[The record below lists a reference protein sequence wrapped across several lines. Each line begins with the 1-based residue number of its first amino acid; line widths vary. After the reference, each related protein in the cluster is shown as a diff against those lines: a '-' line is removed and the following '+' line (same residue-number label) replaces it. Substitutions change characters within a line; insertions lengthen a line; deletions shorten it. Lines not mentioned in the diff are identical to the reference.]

1 MTPNLL
7 RPAHDT
13 GDPRPIA
20 PLPMRVCHV
29 MSADLWAGAEVQVA
43 TTAAFLVTQP
53 DVALTAVL
61 FNDGWLAGQLRSLGV
76 ETAIVDERRH
86 NGLQIAAFVRRFLI
100 EHQVDI
106 VHTHRCKD
114 TVLGTLAAT
123 LAGVPHVVR
132 TVHGLSEALRGWKRA
147 KLAAYEALDK
157 ATLWYFVDRV
167 VAVSNQIAATLRR
180 SRLRPRAVSCI
191 HNGINLEELRVTRS
205 SEDVRR
211 ALGIRADAV
220 VIGSAGRLAPV
231 KGHEYLVRAAPHV
244 LAAEPGAR
252 FLFVG
257 SGPLKDDLT
266 TLAATLGVDQA
277 CVFHDPNLDDR
288 AGVYD
293 LIAAMDVFALPSLS
307 EGVPLALL
315 EAMALGRPSVATAVG
330 GVPEVITDRATGLL
344 VTPQDPRALADACL
358 ELAHNRSWADTLGRR
373 ARRTV
378 EAEFSHD
385 LSGEALVGLYRGMVS
400 ASEPSQRISAAALML
415 APVRGLLIR
424 VRRKLAHA
432 IERWRAGRMRQTP
445 ASVAAALRSA
455 SSVLIVCH
463 GNIIRSPFAASLLAR
478 SLAGLPSVS
487 VASAGLEAERGR
499 PSHPFAVQ
507 TAASRGID
515 LSGHAA
521 APLALEAVIRADVI
535 FVMDVPQLVALKRRF
550 PAARR
555 KTFLLACLASD
566 QPLEIADPVDGAPS
580 VFQRCYEHIS
590 QAVKS
595 LEPVFAGGT
604 R

>member
-1 MTPNLL
+1 MTPHIR
-7 RPAHDT
+7 RPAHGT
-13 GDPRPIA
+13 GDQRALPAR
-20 PLPMRVCHV
+20 PMRICQI

-43 TTAAFLVTQP
+43 TTAAFLMKQP
-53 DVALTAVL
+53 DVVLTAVL
-61 FNDGWLAGQLRSLGV
+61 FNDGWLAGQLRALGI
-76 ETAIVDERRH
+76 ETAIVDERRN
-86 NGLQIAAFVRRFLI
+86 NGFRIAAFLRRFLI
-100 EHQVDI
+100 EHAVDI

-114 TVLGTLAAT
+114 TVLGTLAAKW
-123 LAGVPHVVR
+123 AAVPHVVR
-132 TVHGLSEALRGWKRA
+132 TVHGLSEALRGWQRA

-157 ATLWYFVDRV
+157 AALWCFADRV
-167 VAVSNQIAATLRR
+167 IAVSNQMAATLRR
-180 SRLRPRAVSCI
+180 SGYRPRAVTCI
-191 HNGINLEELRVTRS
+191 HNGINLQELRATRS
-205 SEDVRR
+205 PQDVRR
-211 ALGIRADAV
+211 ALGIGGDAV

-244 LAAEPGAR
+244 LAAEPRAR

-257 SGPLKDDLT
+257 SGPLRGELMA
-266 TLAATLGVDQA
+266 LAATLAVDHA
-277 CVFHDPNLDDR
+277 CVFYDPNVDDR

-307 EGVPLALL
+307 EGVPMALL
-315 EAMALGRPSVATAVG
+315 EAMALGRPAIATAVG

-344 VTPQDPRALADACL
+344 VAPRDAPALADACL
-358 ELAHNRSWADTLGRR
+358 ELVRNTSWAHTLGMR
-373 ARRTV
+373 ARQAV
-378 EAEFSHD
+378 EAHFSHD
-385 LSGEALVGLYRGMVS
+385 LNGEALLGLYRDI
-400 ASEPSQRISAAALML
+400 ASGSGHAQRLSVVALVC
-415 APVRGLLIR
+415 APVHVLLAR

-432 IERWRAGRMRQTP
+432 IERRRAGRMRHTP

-455 SSVLIVCH
+455 RSVLIVCH

-478 SLAGLPSVS
+478 SLAGSPSVS

-515 LSGHAA
+515 LSAHAA
-521 APLALEAVIRADVI
+521 APLAPEAVIRADVI

-580 VFQRCYEHIS
+580 LFHRCYDHIS

-595 LEPVFAGGT
+595 LEPVFAEAA

>member
-1 MTPNLL
+1 
-7 RPAHDT
+7 
-13 GDPRPIA
+13 
-20 PLPMRVCHV
+20 
-29 MSADLWAGAEVQVA
+29 
-43 TTAAFLVTQP
+43 
-53 DVALTAVL
+53 
-61 FNDGWLAGQLRSLGV
+61 
-76 ETAIVDERRH
+76 
-86 NGLQIAAFVRRFLI
+86 
-100 EHQVDI
+100 
-106 VHTHRCKD
+106 
-114 TVLGTLAAT
+114 VLGTLAAT
-123 LAGVPHVVR
+123 CAAVPHVVR

-147 KLAAYEALDK
+147 KLVAYEALDK
-157 ATLWYFVDRV
+157 ATLWCFADCV
-167 VAVSNQIAATLRR
+167 VAVSNQIAATLRG
-180 SRLRPRAVSCI
+180 SRFRPRAVSCI
-191 HNGINLEELRVTRS
+191 HNGINLQELRATRS

-244 LAAEPGAR
+244 LAAEPRAR

-257 SGPLKDDLT
+257 SGPLRAELMA
-266 TLAATLGVDQA
+266 LAATLAVDHA

-288 AGVYD
+288 VGVYD

-330 GVPEVITDRATGLL
+330 GVPEVITDRVTGLL
-344 VTPQDPRALADACL
+344 VAPRDPLALAAACL
-358 ELAHNRSWADTLGRR
+358 ELVLNSTWADTLGMR
-373 ARRTV
+373 ATRTV
-378 EAEFSHD
+378 ETQFSHD
-385 LSGEALVGLYRGMVS
+385 LNGEALVGLYRDIVGG
-400 ASEPSQRISAAALML
+400 SEPSQRISATALMC
-415 APVRGLLIR
+415 APVRSLLMR
-424 VRRKLAHA
+424 VRRKLAYA

-455 SSVLIVCH
+455 SRVLIVCH

-478 SLAGLPSVS
+478 ALAGSPAVS

-521 APLALEAVIRADVI
+521 APLTLEAVTRSDVI

-550 PAARR
+550 PAARH

-580 VFQRCYEHIS
+580 VFHRCYEHIS

>member
-1 MTPNLL
+1 MY
-7 RPAHDT
+7 
-13 GDPRPIA
+13 
-20 PLPMRVCHV
+20 
-29 MSADLWAGAEVQVA
+29 
-43 TTAAFLVTQP
+43 
-53 DVALTAVL
+53 
-61 FNDGWLAGQLRSLGV
+61 
-76 ETAIVDERRH
+76 
-86 NGLQIAAFVRRFLI
+86 LI
-100 EHQVDI
+100 
-106 VHTHRCKD
+106 
-114 TVLGTLAAT
+114 
-123 LAGVPHVVR
+123 
-132 TVHGLSEALRGWKRA
+132 
-147 KLAAYEALDK
+147 
-157 ATLWYFVDRV
+157 
-167 VAVSNQIAATLRR
+167 
-180 SRLRPRAVSCI
+180 
-191 HNGINLEELRVTRS
+191 
-205 SEDVRR
+205 
-211 ALGIRADAV
+211 
-220 VIGSAGRLAPV
+220 
-231 KGHEYLVRAAPHV
+231 RAAPHV
-244 LAAEPGAR
+244 LAVEPNAR

-257 SGPLKDDLT
+257 SGSLRGELMA
-266 TLAATLGVDQA
+266 LAAALAVDQA
-277 CVFHDPNLDDR
+277 CVFHDPTLDDR
-288 AGVYD
+288 AGVHD

-315 EAMALGRPSVATAVG
+315 EAMALGRPSVATTVG
-330 GVPEVITDRATGLL
+330 GVPEVLTDRVTGLL
-344 VTPQDPRALADACL
+344 VAPRDPLALAAACL
-358 ELAHNRSWADTLGRR
+358 ELVHNRSWADTLGMR
-373 ARRTV
+373 ARWTV
-378 EAEFSHD
+378 EEQFSHD
-385 LSGEALVGLYRGMVS
+385 LNGEALVGLYRDIFGR
-400 ASEPSQRISAAALML
+400 SEPSQRISAAALMS
-415 APVRGLLIR
+415 APVRGLLMR

-445 ASVAAALRSA
+445 AAVTAALRSA
-455 SSVLIVCH
+455 SRVLIVCH

-478 SLAGLPSVS
+478 SLAGSPSVS

-521 APLALEAVIRADVI
+521 APLTLEAVTGSDVI

>member
-1 MTPNLL
+1 MTPYLL
-7 RPAHDT
+7 QPAHDT
-13 GDPRPIA
+13 SDPRTLAALPI
-20 PLPMRVCHV
+20 RVCHV

-43 TTAAFLVTQP
+43 TTAAFLVKQP
-53 DVALTAVL
+53 DVVLTAVL

-86 NGLQIAAFVRRFLI
+86 NGFQIAAFVRRFLI
-100 EHQVDI
+100 DHQVDI

-123 LAGVPHVVR
+123 CAAVPNVVR

-147 KLAAYEALDK
+147 KLVAYEALDK
-157 ATLWYFVDRV
+157 VTLWCFADCV
-167 VAVSNQIAATLRR
+167 VAVSNQIAATLRG
-180 SRLRPRAVSCI
+180 SRFRPRAVSCI
-191 HNGINLEELRVTRS
+191 HNGINLQELRATRS

-244 LAAEPGAR
+244 LAAEPRAR

-257 SGPLKDDLT
+257 SGPLRAELMA
-266 TLAATLGVDQA
+266 LAATLAVDHA
-277 CVFHDPNLDDR
+277 CVFHDPNLDDHV
-288 AGVYD
+288 GVYD

-330 GVPEVITDRATGLL
+330 GVPEVITDRVTGLL
-344 VTPQDPRALADACL
+344 VAPRDPLALAAACL
-358 ELAHNRSWADTLGRR
+358 ELVLNSTWADTLGMR
-373 ARRTV
+373 ATRTV
-378 EAEFSHD
+378 ATQFSHD
-385 LSGEALVGLYRGMVS
+385 LNGEALVGLYRDMVGG
-400 ASEPSQRISAAALML
+400 SEPSQRISAAALMC
-415 APVRGLLIR
+415 APVRSLLMR
-424 VRRKLAHA
+424 VRRKLAYA

-455 SSVLIVCH
+455 SRVLIVCH

-478 SLAGLPSVS
+478 SLAGSPAVS

-521 APLALEAVIRADVI
+521 APLTLEAVTRSDVI

-550 PAARR
+550 PAARH

-580 VFQRCYEHIS
+580 VFHRCYEHIS

>member
-1 MTPNLL
+1 
-7 RPAHDT
+7 
-13 GDPRPIA
+13 
-20 PLPMRVCHV
+20 
-29 MSADLWAGAEVQVA
+29 
-43 TTAAFLVTQP
+43 
-53 DVALTAVL
+53 
-61 FNDGWLAGQLRSLGV
+61 
-76 ETAIVDERRH
+76 
-86 NGLQIAAFVRRFLI
+86 
-100 EHQVDI
+100 
-106 VHTHRCKD
+106 
-114 TVLGTLAAT
+114 
-123 LAGVPHVVR
+123 
-132 TVHGLSEALRGWKRA
+132 
-147 KLAAYEALDK
+147 
-157 ATLWYFVDRV
+157 
-167 VAVSNQIAATLRR
+167 
-180 SRLRPRAVSCI
+180 
-191 HNGINLEELRVTRS
+191 
-205 SEDVRR
+205 
-211 ALGIRADAV
+211 V

-244 LAAEPGAR
+244 LAAEPRAR

-257 SGPLKDDLT
+257 SGPLRGELMA
-266 TLAATLGVDQA
+266 LAATLAVDHA
-277 CVFHDPNLDDR
+277 CVFHDPNLDDH

-307 EGVPLALL
+307 EGIPLALL

-330 GVPEVITDRATGLL
+330 GVPEVITDRITGLL
-344 VTPQDPRALADACL
+344 VAPRDPLALAAACL
-358 ELAHNRSWADTLGRR
+358 ELVQNSSWADTLGMR

-378 EAEFSHD
+378 EAQFSHD
-385 LSGEALVGLYRGMVS
+385 LNGEALVGLYRDVFS
-400 ASEPSQRISAAALML
+400 RSEPSQRISAAALMS
-415 APVRGLLIR
+415 APVRGLLMR
-424 VRRKLAHA
+424 ARRKLAHA

-455 SSVLIVCH
+455 SRVLIVCH

-478 SLAGLPSVS
+478 SLAGSPSVS

-521 APLALEAVIRADVI
+521 APLTLEAVTRSDVI

-580 VFQRCYEHIS
+580 VFHRCYEHIS

>member
-1 MTPNLL
+1 MTPYA
-7 RPAHDT
+7 RWSARDPGGQRAIA
-13 GDPRPIA
+13 PRP
-20 PLPMRVCHV
+20 MRICQV

-43 TTAAFLVTQP
+43 TTAAFLMNQP
-53 DVALTAVL
+53 DVVLTAVL
-61 FNDGWLAGQLRSLGV
+61 FNDGWLAARLRGLGV

-86 NGLQIAAFVRRFLI
+86 NGFRIAALVRRFLI
-100 EHQVDI
+100 EHAVDI
-106 VHTHRCKD
+106 VHTHRGKD
-114 TVLGTLAAT
+114 TVLGMLAAKS
-123 LAGVPHVVR
+123 AGVRHVVR
-132 TVHGLSEALRGWKRA
+132 TVHGLSEALRGWPRV

-157 ATLWYFVDRV
+157 ATLWCFADRV
-167 VAVSNQIAATLRR
+167 IAVSNQMAATLRR
-180 SRLRPRAVSCI
+180 SGYRPRAVTCI
-191 HNGINLEELRVTRS
+191 HNGINLQELRATRS

-244 LAAEPGAR
+244 LAAEPKAR

-257 SGPLKDDLT
+257 SGPLRGELT
-266 TLAATLGVDQA
+266 ALAATLAVDHA
-277 CVFHDPNLDDR
+277 CVFYDPALENH

-315 EAMALGRPSVATAVG
+315 EAMALRRPAVASGVG
-330 GVPEVITDRATGLL
+330 GVPEVVTDRATGLL
-344 VTPQDPRALADACL
+344 VAPRDAQALADACL
-358 ELAHNRSWADTLGRR
+358 ELVRNPGWAATLGIR
-373 ARRTV
+373 ARETV
-378 EAEFSHD
+378 AAQFSHD
-385 LSGEALVGLYRGMVS
+385 LNGAALVDVYRDVVTGNG
-400 ASEPSQRISAAALML
+400 PSPRLSVAVLMS
-415 APVRGLLIR
+415 APVHELLAR

-432 IERWRAGRMRQTP
+432 IERRRAGRMRQTP

-455 SSVLIVCH
+455 SRVLIVCH

-478 SLAGLPSVS
+478 SLARYPSVS

-521 APLALEAVIRADVI
+521 APLGLEAVIRADVI

-550 PAARR
+550 PAAGR

-566 QPLEIADPVDGAPS
+566 QPLEIADPVDGPPS

-595 LEPVFAGGT
+595 LEPVLAGGT
-604 R
+604 Q

>member
-1 MTPNLL
+1 MTPYL
-7 RPAHDT
+7 RRPSHDT
-13 GDPRPIA
+13 SGQRAIA
-20 PLPMRVCHV
+20 PLPIRICHV

-43 TTAAFLVTQP
+43 TTAALLVRQP
-53 DVALTAVL
+53 EVVLTAVL
-61 FNDGWLAGQLRSLGV
+61 FNDGWLAGQLRGLGV
-76 ETAIVDERRH
+76 ETVVVDERRH
-86 NGLQIAAFVRRFLI
+86 NGFQIAAFVRRFLI

-114 TVLGTLAAT
+114 TVLGTLAAKS
-123 LAGVPHVVR
+123 AGVPHLVR

-157 ATLWYFVDRV
+157 ATLWCFADCVI
-167 VAVSNQIAATLRR
+167 AVSNQMAATLRR
-180 SRLRPRAVSCI
+180 SRYRPRAVTCI
-191 HNGINLEELRVTRS
+191 HNGINLQDLRATRS
-205 SEDVRR
+205 PEDVRR

-220 VIGSAGRLAPV
+220 VIGSAGRFAPV
-231 KGHEYLVRAAPHV
+231 KGHEYLIRAAPHV
-244 LAAEPGAR
+244 LAAEPRAR

-257 SGPLKDDLT
+257 SGPLRGGLMAQAK
-266 TLAATLGVDQA
+266 TLAVDQA
-277 CVFHDPNLDDR
+277 CVFHDPSLDDR
-288 AGVYD
+288 ASVYD

-315 EAMALGRPSVATAVG
+315 EAMALRRPAVATAVG

-344 VTPQDPRALADACL
+344 VAPRDAPALADACL
-358 ELAHNRSWADTLGRR
+358 ELMRNTSWAHTLGMR
-373 ARRTV
+373 ARQTV
-378 EAEFSHD
+378 EAQFSHD
-385 LSGEALVGLYRGMVS
+385 LSGEALVGLYRDVAS
-400 ASEPSQRISAAALML
+400 ASGPAQRLSVVALMC
-415 APVRGLLIR
+415 APVHILLAR
-424 VRRKLAHA
+424 VRRKLAYA
-432 IERWRAGRMRQTP
+432 IERRRVGRMRQTP
-445 ASVAAALRSA
+445 ASVTAALRSA

-478 SLAGLPSVS
+478 SLAGSPSVS

-515 LSGHAA
+515 LSGHVA
-521 APLALEAVIRADVI
+521 APLAREAVIRADVI

-550 PAARR
+550 PAARH

-566 QPLEIADPVDGAPS
+566 QPLEIADPVDGALS
-580 VFQRCYEHIS
+580 VFHRCYEHIS

-595 LEPVFAGGT
+595 LEPVFAGGA

>member
-1 MTPNLL
+1 
-7 RPAHDT
+7 
-13 GDPRPIA
+13 
-20 PLPMRVCHV
+20 MRICQV

-43 TTAAFLVTQP
+43 TTAAFLVRQP
-53 DVALTAVL
+53 DVVLTAVL
-61 FNDGWLAGQLRSLGV
+61 FNDGWLAGRLRELGV

-86 NGLQIAAFVRRFLI
+86 NGFQIAAFVRRFLI

-114 TVLGTLAAT
+114 TVLGTLAAKW
-123 LAGVPHVVR
+123 AGVPHVVR
-132 TVHGLSEALRGWKRA
+132 TVHGLSEALRGWQRA

-157 ATLWYFVDRV
+157 ATLWCFADRV
-167 VAVSNQIAATLRR
+167 IAVSNRMAATLRR
-180 SRLRPRAVSCI
+180 SGYRPRAITCI
-191 HNGINLEELRVTRS
+191 HNGINLQELRATHS

-211 ALGIRADAV
+211 ALGIRADAI

-231 KGHEYLVRAAPHV
+231 KGHEYLVRAAPHI
-244 LAAEPGAR
+244 LAVEPNAT

-257 SGPLKDDLT
+257 SGPLRGELMA
-266 TLAATLGVDQA
+266 LAATLAVDRA
-277 CVFHDPNLDDR
+277 CVFHDPGLDDR
-288 AGVYD
+288 AGIYD

-307 EGVPLALL
+307 EGIPLALL
-315 EAMALGRPSVATAVG
+315 EAMALGRPAVATAVG
-330 GVPEVITDRATGLL
+330 GVPEVITDRVTGLL
-344 VTPQDPRALADACL
+344 VAPRDPLALADACL
-358 ELAHNRSWADTLGRR
+358 ELVQKTIWADTLGMRGR
-373 ARRTV
+373 LTAV
-378 EAEFSHD
+378 AQFSHD
-385 LSGEALVGLYRGMVS
+385 LNGEALVGVYRDV
-400 ASEPSQRISAAALML
+400 ASGHDPSQRLTAAALMC
-415 APVRGLLIR
+415 APVHRLLSR
-424 VRRKLAHA
+424 VRRKLALA
-432 IERWRAGRMRQTP
+432 IERRRAGRMRQTP

-455 SSVLIVCH
+455 SRVLIVCH

-478 SLAGLPSVS
+478 SLVESPSVS

-499 PSHPFAVQ
+499 PPHPFAVQ

-535 FVMDVPQLVALKRRF
+535 FVMDVQQLVALKRRF

-580 VFQRCYEHIS
+580 VFHRCYEHIS

-595 LEPVFAGGT
+595 LEPVFAGGA

>member
-1 MTPNLL
+1 V
-7 RPAHDT
+7 
-13 GDPRPIA
+13 IA
-20 PLPMRVCHV
+20 PPPMRICQI

-43 TTAAFLVTQP
+43 TTAAFLTKQP
-53 DVALTAVL
+53 DVVLTAVL
-61 FNDGWLAGQLRSLGV
+61 FNDGWLAGQLRGLGI
-76 ETAIVDERRH
+76 ETAIVDERH
-86 NGLQIAAFVRRFLI
+86 NNGLRIAAFLRRFLI
-100 EHQVDI
+100 EHAVDI

-114 TVLGTLAAT
+114 TVLGTLAAKS
-123 LAGVPHVVR
+123 AGVPHVVR

-157 ATLWYFVDRV
+157 ATLWCFADRV
-167 VAVSNQIAATLRR
+167 IAVSNQMAAALRR
-180 SRLRPRAVSCI
+180 SGYRRRAVTCI
-191 HNGINLEELRVTRS
+191 HNGINLQELRTTRS
-205 SEDVRR
+205 PDDVRR

-244 LAAEPGAR
+244 LAVEPKAT

-257 SGPLKDDLT
+257 SGPLRGELMA
-266 TLAATLGVDQA
+266 LAAALAVDQA
-277 CVFHDPNLDDR
+277 CVFYDPSLDDR

-315 EAMALGRPSVATAVG
+315 EAMALGRPAVATGVG
-330 GVPEVITDRATGLL
+330 GVPEVIMDRATGLL
-344 VTPQDPRALADACL
+344 VAPRDALALADACL
-358 ELAHNRSWADTLGRR
+358 ELVRNPSWAKTLGLR
-373 ARRTV
+373 ASRMI
-378 EAEFSHD
+378 EAQFSHD
-385 LSGEALVGLYRGMVS
+385 LNGEALVGVYRDVATGS
-400 ASEPSQRISAAALML
+400 DPSQRLSVAALMC
-415 APVRGLLIR
+415 APVLVLLAR

-432 IERWRAGRMRQTP
+432 IERRRAGRMRQTP

-455 SSVLIVCH
+455 SHVLVVCH

-478 SLAGLPSVS
+478 SLARCASVS

-521 APLALEAVIRADVI
+521 APLGLEAVIRADVI

-550 PAARR
+550 PAAAR

-566 QPLEIADPVDGAPS
+566 QPLEIDDPVDGPPS

-590 QAVKS
+590 QAVQS

>member
-1 MTPNLL
+1 MTPYRW
-7 RPAHDT
+7 RPPDDT
-13 GDPRPIA
+13 AGQRAIA
-20 PLPMRVCHV
+20 PLPVRICHV

-43 TTAAFLVTQP
+43 TTAAFLVRQP
-53 DVALTAVL
+53 DVVLTAVL

-76 ETAIVDERRH
+76 ETAIVDERHH
-86 NGLQIAAFVRRFLI
+86 NGFQITAFIRCFLL
-100 EHQVDI
+100 EHAVDI

-114 TVLGTLAAT
+114 TVLGTLAAKW
-123 LAGVPHVVR
+123 AGVPHLVR
-132 TVHGLSEALRGWKRA
+132 TVHGLSEALRGWQRA
-147 KLAAYEALDK
+147 KLAAYDALDK
-157 ATLWYFVDRV
+157 TARWCFADCV
-167 VAVSNQIAATLRR
+167 VAVSNQIAATLRG
-180 SRLRPRAVSCI
+180 SRYRPRAVACI
-191 HNGINLEELRVTRS
+191 HNGIDLQRLRVTRS
-205 SEDVRR
+205 PEDVRR

-231 KGHEYLVRAAPHV
+231 KGHEFLVRAAPHV
-244 LAAEPGAR
+244 LAAEPNAR
-252 FLFVG
+252 FLFIG
-257 SGPLKDDLT
+257 SGPLRGELMA
-266 TLAATLGVDQA
+266 LAAALAVDHA
-277 CVFHDPNLDDR
+277 CVFHEPSHDDP

-293 LIAAMDVFALPSLS
+293 LIAAMDVFVLPSLS
-307 EGVPLALL
+307 EGIPLALL
-315 EAMALGRPSVATAVG
+315 EAMALGRPAVATAVG

-344 VTPQDPRALADACL
+344 VAPRDATALAGACL
-358 ELAHNRSWADTLGRR
+358 ELAHDRSWAGTLGTR
-373 ARRTV
+373 ARQTI
-378 EAEFSHD
+378 EAQFSHD
-385 LSGEALVGLYRGMVS
+385 LNGEALLNLYRDVVS
-400 ASEPSQRISAAALML
+400 GGEPSPQISAAALMC
-415 APVRGLLIR
+415 APVRVLMMR

-432 IERWRAGRMRQTP
+432 IERGRASRMRQTP
-445 ASVAAALRSA
+445 ALVATALRSA
-455 SSVLIVCH
+455 SRVLVVCH

-478 SLAGLPSVS
+478 SLAGSASVS

-515 LSGHAA
+515 LTGHAA
-521 APLALEAVIRADVI
+521 APLSLEAVIRADVI

-580 VFQRCYEHIS
+580 VFQRCYEHIA

-604 R
+604 Q